1 MLFTRLSLAALLA
14 AAGSQPALAG
24 PNSGIIQFEGEVLA
38 STCTISVNGEEASN
52 PVTVTLEDVLI
63 GEVFR
68 KRTDFSI
75 DVADCPSS
83 VRWVYA
89 TFKAA
94 NGGTVTD
101 GYYLDNLATLNPAKH
116 VWLEF
121 LYLRDGSSSE
131 GWVRLDGQYV
141 PEYVPDYLNLKDGAA
156 RMRFIAKYSA
166 PYGGL
171 VTVGSYEGAVEVAF
185 RYN

>member
-24 PNSGIIQFEGEVLA
+24 PNSGIIQFEGEVLS
-38 STCTISVNGEEASN
+38 STCTVSVNGLEASN
-52 PVTVTLEDVLI
+52 PVTVTLDDRLI
-63 GEVFR
+63 EEVFR

-83 VRWVYA
+83 VQQVYA

-101 GYYLDNLATLNPAKH
+101 GYYLDNLATLNPAKD

-121 LYLRDGSSSE
+121 LYLRDGS
-131 GWVRLDGQYV
+131 GPDWVRLDGQYV
-141 PEYVPDYLNLKDGAA
+141 PDYLMLKDGAA
-156 RMRFIAKYSA
+156 RMRFAAKYSG
-166 PYGGL
+166 PYGTA
-171 VTVGSYEGAVEVAF
+171 TVGRYEGAVEVAF